1 MSLVRR
7 LKAPLLLPAALL
19 LLQIGF
25 VAWVVVYWEG
35 GVLDTEATLFVTNY
49 LDERPFL
56 RQIFDPDGNDF
67 ANYQARE
74 LSYVV
79 DWADAHTLDVLF
91 RHGVVLLVPLSS
103 LVGSIALLA
112 VLPWAARTAF
122 PGLPGATAGLALL
135 AYLSHFVYLSSA
147 GLFYRSAKML
157 LVPLLIVL
165 AALVIRTVR
174 RGEPEARLRRI
185 VHGAG
190 FFALGCV
197 ASLLDRQGFFEVAT
211 IAALVGAALVLGRR
225 LGGTFA
231 GLTAAATGA
240 TLYDLWLAPALIRR
254 LNGYGP
260 TFLYQELDLHK
271 LLHKPVRL
279 EQATELLASYTQT
292 LLGGLPAALAVAFVV
307 LVAVLWLR
315 RPGPRRPRSLALA
328 AVTAVLAAHG
338 LMLVLMIH
346 RHKPMYTLPD
356 HRLCYYPLVFEGAL
370 LFGLCGLLAL
380 VVELWGRRGC
390 FIANAALALIVVA
403 NVAAWAHDRARM
415 EPWFPEQVHE
425 STLLKRSLER
435 GEAEPELGEYYRKT
449 LAVLLARRDRAQ
461 ARRPTE

>member
-1 MSLVRR
+1 V
-7 LKAPLLLPAALL
+7 PAALL
-19 LLQIGF
+19 LLQLGF
-25 VAWVVVYWEG
+25 VACVVGYWQG

-56 RQIFDPDGNDF
+56 RQIFDPEGNDF

-74 LSYVV
+74 LSYVL
-79 DWADAHTLDVLF
+79 DWADARTLDALF

-103 LVGSIALLA
+103 LVGSVALLV

-122 PGLPGATAGLALL
+122 PGLPGTTAGLALL
-135 AYLSHFVYLSSA
+135 VYLSHFIYLSSA
-147 GLFYRSAKML
+147 GLFYRSAKMV
-157 LVPLLIVL
+157 LVPLLIAL
-165 AALVIRTVR
+165 AALVIRTAR
-174 RGEPEARLRRI
+174 HGEPDARGRR
-185 VHGAG
+185 VLHAAG
-190 FFALGCV
+190 LFALGCV
-197 ASLLDRQGFFEVAT
+197 ASLLDRQGFFEVAA
-211 IAALVGAALVLGRR
+211 IAALLAVALVLGRR
-225 LGGTFA
+225 VRATFA
-231 GLTAAATGA
+231 ALAGAAALA
-240 TLYDLWLAPALIRR
+240 TAYDLWLAPALIRR
-254 LNGYGP
+254 LNGYRP

-328 AVTAVLAAHG
+328 AAAAVLAAHG

-346 RHKPMYTLPD
+346 RHKPMYSLPD
-356 HRLCYYPLVFEGAL
+356 HRLCYYPLGFQGAL
-370 LFGLCGLLAL
+370 LFGMCGLLAL
-380 VVELWGRRGC
+380 VVDVWGRAGRLA
-390 FIANAALALIVVA
+390 ANGALALIVVA
-403 NVAAWAHDRARM
+403 NVGAWARDRARM

-435 GEAEPELGEYYRKT
+435 GEAEPELSDYYRKT
-449 LAVLLARRDRAQ
+449 LAVLLARRNAH
-461 ARRPTE
+461 ARRPPG